1 MASEAE
7 RIREPLEYPEHDNS
21 SSEDV
26 LVSEGTITDY
36 ITGRE
41 VKDSPKER
49 VRQRI
54 ERALFHE
61 YGFSTDSMESDFPIP
76 VEVSGKRRR
85 KKVEIAIFDYDEDHT
100 LENLRR
106 VVVCRPEPKNGKKGV
121 TKLRDHEQA
130 AHDRDELKEFMTAVP
145 TCQYGLWTNGLDM
158 FFLRKE
164 ITRFDTLFEPRAD
177 WPLAEESQ
185 GSRSVVS
192 DARLRRADPE
202 MLRMAFRRC
211 HNFIHG
217 NEGMPKDAAFWQFL
231 YLIFAKMHDE
241 RSEGI
246 TRRFYVHST
255 EPFTTEGGKA
265 IHARIEP
272 LFAEVKQKYGPAS
285 DNPIFRGNE
294 ELTLSDRAL
303 GFLVAEL
310 ARYDFARTEIDAKG
324 IADQEAALVF
334 FRPVEPRRKL
344 GRGDIA
350 MNPQAMTLEQIC
362 EQGLAI
368 LCKHL
373 GIVGLVRFLQQ
384 AEMGS
389 GNYTE
394 ERYQWLG
401 DPDLEK
407 LAKKIQARYPDYAS
421 LTSRMEWRICPLRT
435 Q

>member
-1 MASEAE
+1 MADEDTNKVMTIVSEAGP
-7 RIREPLEYPEHDNS
+7 IREPVAYPEQDDSGN
-21 SSEDV
+21 EDI

-61 YGFSTDSMESDFPIP
+61 YGFSTKSMESDFPIP
-76 VEVSGKRRR
+76 VEVGGKRRR
-85 KKVEIAIFDYDEDHT
+85 KKVEIAIFDYDQEHT

-121 TKLRDHEQA
+121 TKLRDHQQA
-130 AHDRDELKEFMTAVP
+130 AHDLEELKEFMTAVP

-177 WPLAEESQ
+177 WPLADESQ

-246 TRRFYVHST
+246 TRRFYVHPT

-265 IHARIEP
+265 IRARIEP

-294 ELTLSDRAL
+294 EITLSDRAL

-324 IADQEAALVF
+324 L
-334 FRPVEPRRKL
+334 
-344 GRGDIA
+344 
-350 MNPQAMTLEQIC
+350 
-362 EQGLAI
+362 
-368 LCKHL
+368 
-373 GIVGLVRFLQQ
+373 
-384 AEMGS
+384 
-389 GNYTE
+389 
-394 ERYQWLG
+394 
-401 DPDLEK
+401 
-407 LAKKIQARYPDYAS
+407 
-421 LTSRMEWRICPLRT
+421 LTRNS
-435 Q
+435 